1 MRREDGYPRDF
12 VNIVLFQ
19 WKDPILH
26 IVCAERLWFHFFSS
40 RSLLFSIHGSLRA
53 DALIFL
59 CRFLSLVLAG
69 SASFFPW
76 FFSTPVSRSAQVVL
90 SRAVDLLSESQSCS
104 VWRLG
109 FPLVIFVHHVDSI
122 LARPPVFGQRTQ
134 AFCFSCSSS
143 FCGSAA
149 PFVLWVFQLICS
161 SFCDYCYCRFGC

>member
-1 MRREDGYPRDF
+1 MRGEDGYPRDF

-69 SASFFPW
+69 SASFFP
-76 FFSTPVSRSAQVVL
+76 
-90 SRAVDLLSESQSCS
+90 
-104 VWRLG
+104 
-109 FPLVIFVHHVDSI
+109 
-122 LARPPVFGQRTQ
+122 
-134 AFCFSCSSS
+134 
-143 FCGSAA
+143 
-149 PFVLWVFQLICS
+149 
-161 SFCDYCYCRFGC
+161 